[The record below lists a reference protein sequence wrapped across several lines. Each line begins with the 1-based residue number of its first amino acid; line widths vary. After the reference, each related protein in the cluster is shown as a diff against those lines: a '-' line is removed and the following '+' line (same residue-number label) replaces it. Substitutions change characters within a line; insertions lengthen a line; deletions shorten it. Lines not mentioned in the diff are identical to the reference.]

1 MLQARDPAVP
11 QNLLPRGRRL
21 SIPVF
26 HRVSFFSQ
34 SRSRLGPLDSSALDF
49 LSELDLRLNP
59 ATGGVHVTA
68 FLFQRLSVVI
78 QRYNLVLIYE
88 SFGDRP

>member
-1 MLQARDPAVP
+1 VASTFAACYHSCAVTSMLQARDPAVP

-34 SRSRLGPLDSSALDF
+34 SR
-49 LSELDLRLNP
+49 
-59 ATGGVHVTA
+59 
-68 FLFQRLSVVI
+68 
-78 QRYNLVLIYE
+78 
-88 SFGDRP
+88 